1 MEKKEERKKKK
12 KKKEVCVP
20 LFSSL
25 LSSVNSLR
33 HLWPYFGNGSVL
45 CKMVKACFMLKGR
58 GVLPGAAW
66 CLWNTATETSYPH
79 RNKHETRK

>member
-1 MEKKEERKKKK
+1 MEHFSFLEVLFSQFNELQ
-12 KKKEVCVP
+12 KEVCVP

-45 CKMVKACFMLKGR
+45 CKMVKACFMQ
-58 GVLPGAAW
+58 PGASGAPP
-66 CLWNTATETSYPH
+66 L
-79 RNKHETRK
+79 KHHVLIVTNMKHVNNNNC